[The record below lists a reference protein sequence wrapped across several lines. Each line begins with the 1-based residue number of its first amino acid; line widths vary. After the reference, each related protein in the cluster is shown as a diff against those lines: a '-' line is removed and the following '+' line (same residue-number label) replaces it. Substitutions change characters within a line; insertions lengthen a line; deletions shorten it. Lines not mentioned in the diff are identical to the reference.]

1 LIEAGPIAILKG
13 VRPAKLIGAFALIF
27 LAEGIDMT
35 PAQPSS
41 PAIRVIDDG
50 SAGGSVQ
57 LPLGRELEVE
67 LGANPSTGYT
77 WRFNAGD
84 PAPLRFKSRRFQPAA
99 TAPLPGSGGKDLF
112 LFEAAAPG
120 TEQLHFEYRRG
131 QTGAPARTY
140 DLRVTVVP

>member
-1 LIEAGPIAILKG
+1 MRLAT
-13 VRPAKLIGAFALIF
+13 LIGLI
-27 LAEGIDMT
+27 AQIAMAGTHDMA
-35 PAQPSS
+35 PAQASQ

-50 SAGGSVQ
+50 SAGGRVQ

-84 PAPLRFKSRRFQPAA
+84 PSPLRLRSRRFQPAA
-99 TAPLPGSGGKDLF
+99 TAPLPGSGGKELF
-112 LFEAAAPG
+112 VFETAAPG

-131 QTGAPARTY
+131 DAGQPARTY
-140 DLRVTVVP
+140 VLQVTVVR

>member
-1 LIEAGPIAILKG
+1 MRLAT
-13 VRPAKLIGAFALIF
+13 LIGLIAQIV
-27 LAEGIDMT
+27 LAGTNDMA
-35 PAQPSS
+35 PAQASQ

-77 WRFNAGD
+77 WRFAAAD
-84 PAPLRFKSRRFQPAA
+84 PSLLRLKSRRFQPG
-99 TAPLPGSGGKDLF
+99 TTMPRPGAGGMDLF

-120 TEQLHFEYRRG
+120 TGQLHFEYRRG
-131 QTGAPARTY
+131 QAGEPARTY